1 MQDDRKFETDNQGR
15 PYVTGVFRDRESA
28 ERAYRAVET
37 RGYKSNDVSLMM
49 SDETRKRHFHKDDKD
64 TDLGNKALEGAG
76 VGAGVGGV
84 LGATIVGI
92 LAAGTSLA
100 IPGLGLV
107 IAGPLA
113 GALAGAAT
121 GGAAGTLVGG
131 LVGAGIPEERAK
143 LYDSSIREGGI
154 VMGVRPRNDE
164 DATHFENE
172 WKSYKGEHVYR

>member
-1 MQDDRKFETDNQGR
+1 MQDDRKFETDSKGK

-49 SDETRKRHFHKDDKD
+49 SDETRKRHFYKDDKD
-64 TDLGNKALEGAG
+64 TGLGNKALEGAG
-76 VGAGVGGV
+76 VGAGVGGA

-143 LYDSSIREGGI
+143 LYDTSIREGGI

-164 DATHFENE
+164 DATHFEKE
-172 WKSYKGEHVYR
+172 WKSNKGEHVYR